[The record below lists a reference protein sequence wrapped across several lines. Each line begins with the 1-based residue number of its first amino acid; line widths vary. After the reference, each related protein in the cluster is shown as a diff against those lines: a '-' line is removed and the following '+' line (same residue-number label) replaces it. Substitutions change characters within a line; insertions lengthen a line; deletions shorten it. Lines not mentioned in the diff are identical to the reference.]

1 MITRARIGESNTCN
15 GASVARRAASP
26 SKGTNVFT
34 LLAILGVISIAGIAG
49 SIVVSS
55 RDGYGRR
62 HRETFAR
69 TV

>member
-1 MITRARIGESNTCN
+1 MVTRARIGESNTCN
-15 GASVARRAASP
+15 GASVARRAALL
-26 SKGTNVFT
+26 SKGTHVFT
-34 LLAILGVISIAGIAG
+34 LLAILGVISVAGIAG